1 VELER
6 LTSENYGTVAAWLS
20 DPAINRWLAGRWQGQ
35 TFDERHVAMIV
46 APPSTRVFL
55 IRAEGEPAGVVALTE
70 INMAERSASMWCVID
85 PHRRTKGL
93 GTAAMR
99 AAIRIA
105 FDELKLASIW
115 AWITEGNEAALK
127 MDLRVG
133 FKRAGTFRRG
143 ALLDGQLVDR
153 WLIDLLPEDFR
164 AACEN
169 EDDR

>member
-6 LTSENYGTVAAWLS
+6 LTPENYGRVAEWLS
-20 DPAINRWLAGRWQGQ
+20 DPAINRWLAARWQNR

-55 IRAEGEPAGVVALTE
+55 IRDGGEPAGVVALTE
-70 INMAERSASMWCVID
+70 IDTVERSASMWCVIG
-85 PHRRTKGL
+85 PERRTKGL

-105 FDELKLASIW
+105 FEELKLASIW
-115 AWITEGNEAALK
+115 AWVTEGNEAALK

-143 ALLDGQLVDR
+143 ALLDGKLVDR

-164 AACEN
+164 ASCES
-169 EDDR
+169 EDER

>member
-1 VELER
+1 VKLER
-6 LTSENYGTVAAWLS
+6 LTSENYGNVAAWLS

-55 IRAEGEPAGVVALTE
+55 IRDQGEPAGVVALYE
-70 INMAERSASMWCVID
+70 IDKVERSASIWCVID

-99 AAIRIA
+99 EVIRIA
-105 FDELKLASIW
+105 FDELELASIW
-115 AWITEGNEAALK
+115 AWVAEGNEAALK
-127 MDLRVG
+127 MDERVG

-153 WLIDLLPEDFR
+153 WLIDLLPEDYR
-164 AACEN
+164 AACARL
-169 EDDR
+169 DAR